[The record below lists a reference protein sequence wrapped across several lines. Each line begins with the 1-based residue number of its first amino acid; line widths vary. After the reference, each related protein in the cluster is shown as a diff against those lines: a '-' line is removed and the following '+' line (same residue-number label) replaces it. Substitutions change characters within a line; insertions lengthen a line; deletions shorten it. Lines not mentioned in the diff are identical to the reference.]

1 MKQLQQKQSRL
12 AIEAFI
18 QWAIGF
24 MARLARRR
32 VIVRSDTYSSS
43 SHLELSSCKS
53 VGSLYSSISLRHK
66 VAATTRQLATTRS
79 PIRMSR
85 RWSHHLSFSHQ
96 SPVSDDTDYF
106 IRAPA
111 TVSNVLSGW
120 ISSQF
125 FICYER
131 RPTRRVG
138 MLLRSQRQSAQAWT
152 ECRWRFVEG
161 DIQPGDAFDWPT
173 SRTKH

>member
-1 MKQLQQKQSRL
+1 
-12 AIEAFI
+12 
-18 QWAIGF
+18 

-43 SHLELSSCKS
+43 SHLQLSSCKS
-53 VGSLYSSISLRHK
+53 VGSLYSSISLRHR

-106 IRAPA
+106 IRAPG

-125 FICYER
+125 SFVLSDDRQDVLACFYVHNGKVHKLGRNADGDLSKAISSQEMRLTGPQAGRLTNWNYRNR
-131 RPTRRVG
+131 RHKNSG
-138 MLLRSQRQSAQAWT
+138 
-152 ECRWRFVEG
+152 
-161 DIQPGDAFDWPT
+161 
-173 SRTKH
+173 